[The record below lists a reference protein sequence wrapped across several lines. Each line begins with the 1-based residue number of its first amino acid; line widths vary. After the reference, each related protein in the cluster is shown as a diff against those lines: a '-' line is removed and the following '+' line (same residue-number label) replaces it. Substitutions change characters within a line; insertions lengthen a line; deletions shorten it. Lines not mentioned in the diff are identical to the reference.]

1 MTSID
6 LQKNAKLEF
15 KNIINDDGN
24 DFAYNMKMLSD
35 GIVTVTSSDLRKIH
49 RLYACKKCDFKCSKT
64 SEWHRHILT
73 LKHTNTYKKNACDAE
88 NAISNIRIYECICGN
103 IYKHRQSLNNHKKK
117 CEITKG
123 SEPIQES
130 VAQQTHIPNS
140 VYLSNEVILQLIN
153 QNKELQ
159 LMLIE
164 QNNKM
169 CELANQNHS
178 TNLINNNSNNTTNNT
193 QFNLNVFLNE
203 TCKDALNI
211 SEFVESLDVKMC
223 DLEETGR
230 LGYSEGISKIF
241 IKGLK
246 ELEIHKRPIHCS
258 DFKREVLYV
267 KDNNV
272 WEKEDEDKSR
282 ITLAIKQVGHK
293 NVKRI
298 MEWQKLHPEYNDP
311 KSKQSSQFNKLLSN
325 VMSGST
331 VEEQADNMNKIIKNV
346 TREVVIN
353 KRNFSN

>member
-1 MTSID
+1 METLVKQSPFSSLPNKFCCIECDYFTSRKSQYTRHLSTD
-6 LQKNAKLEF
+6 KHQWKSFGTNKVQ
-15 KNIINDDGN
+15 DD
-24 DFAYNMKMLSD
+24 K
-35 GIVTVTSSDLRKIH
+35 
-49 RLYACKKCDFKCSKT
+49 
-64 SEWHRHILT
+64 
-73 LKHTNTYKKNACDAE
+73 YK
-88 NAISNIRIYECICGN
+88 CICGLH
-103 IYKHRQSLNNHKKK
+103 YKHKSGLYKHKKK
-117 CEITKG
+117 CGINIPVV
-123 SEPIQES
+123 EPDPLPAS
-130 VAQQTHIPNS
+130 ATTLAQQPPNS
-140 VYLSNEVILQLIN
+140 VILSNEVILQLIN

-159 LMLIE
+159 MMLIE

-169 CELANQNHS
+169 CELAQNQN
-178 TNLINNNSNNTTNNT
+178 TNMINNNSNNTTNNT

-211 SEFVESLDVKMC
+211 SEFVESLDVKLS

-267 KDNNV
+267 KENNV
-272 WEKEDEDKSR
+272 WEKEDEGKSR

-293 NVKRI
+293 NVRRI
-298 MEWQKLHPEYNDP
+298 MEWQKLHPEYSDP
-311 KSKQSSQFNKLLSN
+311 NSKQCSQFNKLLSN

-331 VEEQADNMNKIIKNV
+331 VEEQTDNVNKIIKNV

-353 KRNFSN
+353 KKGFG